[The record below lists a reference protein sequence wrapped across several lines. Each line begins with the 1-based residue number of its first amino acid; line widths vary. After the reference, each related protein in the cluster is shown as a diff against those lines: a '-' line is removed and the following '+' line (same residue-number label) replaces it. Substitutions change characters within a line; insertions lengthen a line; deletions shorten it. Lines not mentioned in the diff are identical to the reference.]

1 MKVLHL
7 IPDLE
12 YGNAAQAALTFGS
25 CPGRFRCGVSD
36 RRHERPRT
44 AGRTF
49 AVVSCRPSLPELE
62 TLDRF
67 QTIGTLEPIDHGLLS
82 RHHSLLA
89 TRIGSML
96 GPCGWTRRKTLASC
110 IGYHTRGIWEK
121 LEFRLLRR
129 LDKIVF
135 QWPSEPA
142 SGRLIFL

>member
-7 IPDLE
+7 IPTWNTGTL
-12 YGNAAQAALTFGS
+12 AKQLSLLAPALAAL
-25 CPGRFRCGVSD
+25 GVES
-36 RRHERPRT
+36 RIVVMSGQRT

-67 QTIGTLEPIDHGLLS
+67 QTLGTLEPIDHGLLS

-96 GPCGWTRRKTLASC
+96 GLAGWTRRKTLAVLHWVSHS
-110 IGYHTRGIWEK
+110 GDLEK

-135 QWPSEPA
+135 QWPLSRQ